1 MDFGEFERRARRAFE
16 EIPGAYREGVDGLTV
31 TRDAPGHPELE
42 GVFTLGECLTEE
54 HPSDFG
60 GPETTRSTIAI
71 HWGSFRSLADE
82 DPDFD
87 WDGEI
92 WETLTHEL
100 RHHLESLAGDD
111 ALEGVD
117 YAADEA
123 FKRFAGEAFD
133 PWYYQQG
140 KEVSEGAFQV
150 ERNWYFEQLWS
161 EAEYAD
167 AEALSLQWEGRA
179 YAVPKPDRM
188 GDVHFVLLRGPG
200 LEDQMLEIVVVRQR
214 TWWQEVKRAVGSSG
228 LVVVESEATAE
239 LVTPEG

>member
-1 MDFGEFERRARRAFE
+1 MDFAEFERRVRRAFE
-16 EIPGAYREGVDGLTV
+16 EIPEPYREGVDGLTV

-60 GPETTRSTIAI
+60 GPETTRSIIAL
-71 HWGSFRSLADE
+71 HWGSFRSLAEE

-87 WDGEI
+87 WDGEL

-123 FKRFAGEAFD
+123 FKRFAGEVFD
-133 PWYYQQG
+133 PWYYQHG
-140 KEVSEGAFQV
+140 EEVSEGVFRV
-150 ERNWYFEQLWS
+150 ERNWYFEQVWS
-161 EAEYAD
+161 AAAYLDAD
-167 AEALSLQWEGRA
+167 ALSLQWDGRA
-179 YAVPKPDRM
+179 LTVPKPDRM
-188 GDVHFVLLRGPG
+188 GDVQFILLRGLG
-200 LEDQMLEIVVVRQR
+200 LEDQMVEIVIVRRR
-214 TWWQEVKRAVGSSG
+214 TWWEEVRRAVGSSG
-228 LVVVESEATAE
+228 LVVVESEATVE
-239 LVTPEG
+239 PVESEG